1 MKDATAIQT
10 YTALRTV
17 TDRHLVTALTTLTVL
32 ERAAIAKAI
41 AALAEFDRRRLYL
54 PLGFTSVFSFCT
66 NKLRLSQDEAL
77 QRIAAARIA
86 QAYPA
91 VLEYLERNAITLTTA
106 RLLGPHLTAENH
118 RALLESASHQKQ
130 PEVAMLIA
138 RLKPKPDVPSTIRKL
153 PDVQPPRAAADAA
166 PVAVATETGPSGGA
180 NSPPSRH
187 TTRLLA
193 ASAQHVGESAQASE
207 TPARLRAVEAS
218 RLLHKGVPERRAIV
232 APLSETSY
240 RLQVTMNRDTHDTL
254 REIQALA
261 RHVIPNGDPALIVQR
276 AFAYY
281 LLHLKKRKT
290 AHLTRPS
297 AAAAGEMSAGRRASA
312 GRGRY
317 IPARVRRAVWA
328 RDGGQCAF
336 VSGDGQRCEAHEF
349 VEYHHVHPYARGG
362 KATVRNIQLRC
373 RAHNGHEADL
383 VNLGG
388 YGRTRSG

>member
-10 YTALRTV
+10 YNALRSV
-17 TDRHLVTALTTLTVL
+17 TDRHLVTALTTLTLL

-54 PLGFTSVFSFCT
+54 PLGFTSMFSFCT

-77 QRIAAARIA
+77 QRIAAARIT

-106 RLLGPHLTAENH
+106 RLLGPHLTSENH
-118 RALLESASHQKQ
+118 RALLDSASHQKQ

-138 RLKPKPDVPSTIRKL
+138 RLKPKPDVPSTIRRL
-153 PDVQPPRAAADAA
+153 PDIQSPRAGADAAHAAASADAA
-166 PVAVATETGPSGGA
+166 PSGSA
-180 NSPPSRH
+180 DSPPSGH
-187 TTRLLA
+187 TARLLA
-193 ASAQHVGESAQASE
+193 TSAQHVSTQASE

-218 RLLHKGVPERRAIV
+218 RLLHKGIPERRAIV

-276 AFAYY
+276 AFTHY
-281 LLHLKKRKT
+281 LLYLRKRKT

-297 AAAAGEMSAGRRASA
+297 TAAAGEMSAGRRASA

-388 YGRTRSG
+388 YGTRSG